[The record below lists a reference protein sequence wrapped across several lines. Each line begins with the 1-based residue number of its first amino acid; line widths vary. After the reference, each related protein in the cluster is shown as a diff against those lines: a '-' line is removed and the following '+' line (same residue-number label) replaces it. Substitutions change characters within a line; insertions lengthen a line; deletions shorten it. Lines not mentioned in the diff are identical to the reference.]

1 MRYGRPSQPPFTG
14 LRRARLGG
22 QDPRRVHPIYYH
34 NYGFG
39 HLAAQIRRCIEKN
52 AVVGPFY
59 GCEVAGRYLQE
70 AVFGPGARD
79 DWRTAVLRATGE
91 ELNPRYFVESL
102 R

>member
-1 MRYGRPSQPPFTG
+1 MAVAP
-14 LRRARLGG
+14 
-22 QDPRRVHPIYYH
+22 VYYH
-34 NYGFG
+34 NYLLG
-39 HLAAQIRRCIEKN
+39 HLFAAQFRRHLEKN
-52 AVVGPFY
+52 AVEGPFY
-59 GCEVAGRYLQE
+59 GSEIASRYLQE